1 MERKIIE
8 DQNRHQKMQEE
19 VKEKEVLYKDI
30 LKEREEMLERISGY
44 DKEMYRLESQ
54 RENRK
59 GKKKSFWIICGRITR
74 SHIIRQNRGSIW
86 MRRRALQRLKE
97 TISELKKKR
106 SRTLDQLISMQSK
119 IIKKFPNVT
128 NLCRNSMKIS

>member
-44 DKEMYRLESQ
+44 DKERSSGESE
-54 RENRK
+54 RESKRK
-59 GKKKSFWIICGRITR
+59 EKRAFGLYVGELRDHISSGKTEDR
-74 SHIIRQNRGSIW
+74 SG
-86 MRRRALQRLKE
+86 
-97 TISELKKKR
+97 
-106 SRTLDQLISMQSK
+106 
-119 IIKKFPNVT
+119 
-128 NLCRNSMKIS
+128 